1 MKKKTR
7 NIKKT
12 NKKVFSKKDVEFCL
26 KLPQNLLR
34 EFQRASQ
41 KIKKEY
47 DYDIS
52 PELLMVWILSE
63 IQEDYL
69 IKEFEEAL
77 ALRSAAKQS
86 GRK

>member
-7 NIKKT
+7 KT
-12 NKKVFSKKDVEFCL
+12 QKTTRKTFSNEDVEFCL

-63 IQEDYL
+63 IREDYL

-77 ALRSAAKQS
+77 ALQAAAKQS